1 MEAEKRRVPSQV
13 VELADVNVLLVGHEG
28 AGTSTFFNNFLK
40 LGKKDKSSQSMHM
53 TQTIRY
59 FETKTMRGYISEHLS
74 WYHHVP
80 DLMSWGSG
88 AGIAIL
94 VISGAE
100 NDPLSD
106 EEKLKQ
112 IVQRVYL
119 IRFLGIP
126 KIVIVI
132 NKMDDPTYSLTRFME
147 LKKSVV
153 DVLKRAGYDY
163 KNDTMSVPIS
173 GKSGLNIQT
182 MTRHL
187 RYSGKCL
194 FETLATID
202 VSQLAMRVTS
212 DQTWSPKEVEELGLF
227 EELFKIDTSID
238 KDQTDQSK
246 ATLWY
251 RRAKIAGKLQLFNA
265 FQDADKA
272 VECNLDLS
280 NNPEYGE
287 EVNDPFLY
295 KIKGDLHYSRQSFDL
310 ARENYLHAYEIFNK
324 QRWKKAVEKLQE
336 LICTSEL
343 LQSEEEEK
351 LKTQTKKKG
360 KNKGEKKEELL
371 EENEELKE
379 EKKEEHFDEKKDD
392 ELKEEKKK
400 EEIGEKKD
408 DDSILKISIV
418 TDFSLDAKPQDGVYS
433 GYKIR
438 ADISLPISI
447 IRCSDYQKQNYQK
460 LLSLGDIGPHVLS
473 IHDMYDFTIEEE
485 SSTFFVVQPIKSVD
499 YYYFLKFEDFRNR
512 VKIDEGDKESILTKW
527 WLFIQPEFQKKIRD
541 IVYGLIFLFLKRQK
555 CKSSMYVMNDAD
567 GKVLPSMDPNASDG
581 DYLDDLVKKM
591 KSIVKQPHLGH
602 KSASKWLPIDLVHLF
617 NSFSKECCMF

>member
-1 MEAEKRRVPSQV
+1 
-13 VELADVNVLLVGHEG
+13 
-28 AGTSTFFNNFLK
+28 
-40 LGKKDKSSQSMHM
+40 M